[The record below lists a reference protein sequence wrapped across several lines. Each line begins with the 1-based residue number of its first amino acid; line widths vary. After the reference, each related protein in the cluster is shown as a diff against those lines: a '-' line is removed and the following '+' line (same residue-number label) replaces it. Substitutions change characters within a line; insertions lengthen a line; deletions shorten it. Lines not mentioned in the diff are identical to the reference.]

1 MFTGKRFL
9 AFTLALLLAAA
20 AMTSPAHAWSHQGHI
35 LITRLAALRIIQD
48 DKAPKELRD
57 FLQSQMKADLAA
69 CEKLAT
75 QDVVGPNPA
84 ADYLTGLDGASTL
97 PDRILTTKDGQV
109 KLEPYGLPEANMHY
123 LDLEYFA
130 KEIRYQPD
138 LSNLPKLTDF
148 PHDVQDWRYKQ
159 AGFVPFRIQEFYKK
173 VVEHFGPGDKLDP
186 AETTHDLGY
195 LAHYLEDCHQPHHAT
210 IDYKSL
216 SYLVGK
222 VPATV
227 GGGVKEIKTP
237 LTEGGEAI
245 SYRADKSINPHGDLE
260 FQLFENVEEPRVTFR
275 KEFWNEL
282 TARIASHAKDA
293 EYQWPEYPARTVPP
307 YDPFTRSLEIL
318 RHSYT
323 YLPAIGKAAQAAYA
337 DGKFDPKAFFAS
349 EDTVHGQSLT
359 IIQLIAEQNAR
370 AVLEVEKTLRRA
382 WDTAHAAN
390 NPAIEP
396 GKTLGQ

>member
-9 AFTLALLLAAA
+9 AFAAALLLAAG

-48 DKAPKELRD
+48 DKSPTELRE
-57 FLQSQMKADLAA
+57 FLQSQMKSDLAA

-75 QDVVGPNPA
+75 QAALGPNPA
-84 ADYLTGLDGASTL
+84 PDDLTGLDGASTL
-97 PDRILTTKDGQV
+97 PDRILATKAGQA

-130 KEIRYQPD
+130 PEIRYQPD
-138 LSNLPKLTDF
+138 LTSLPKLADF
-148 PHDVQDWRYKQ
+148 PHDVKDWRYQQ
-159 AGFVPFRIQEFYKK
+159 AGFVPFRIEEFYKK
-173 VVEHFGPGDKLDP
+173 LLERLGKGDKLEP

-237 LTEGGEAI
+237 LTEGGTAI

-260 FQLFENVEEPRVTFR
+260 FQLFENAEEPRATFR
-275 KEFWNEL
+275 KEYWNEL

-293 EYQWPEYPARTVPP
+293 EYQWPEYKTRPLQP
-307 YDPFTRSLEIL
+307 YDPFTRALEIL

-337 DGKFDPKAFFAS
+337 DGKFDPKAFFTS
-349 EDTVHGQSLT
+349 EDTIHGQSLT
-359 IIQLIAEQNAR
+359 IIQIIAEQNAR
-370 AVLEVEKTLRRA
+370 AVLEVEKTIRRA
-382 WDTAHAAN
+382 WDAAHNAN
-390 NPAIEP
+390 NQALDP
-396 GKTLGQ
+396 GKARE